1 MKVFCDART
10 LKTPKSI
17 NKNTKSH
24 KFQLVVI
31 LEAKRE
37 RKRERQGSSYSYLN
51 GQIKFGGTVSAV
63 T

>member
-1 MKVFCDART
+1 M
-10 LKTPKSI
+10 
-17 NKNTKSH
+17 
-24 KFQLVVI
+24 VI

-37 RKRERQGSSYSYLN
+37 TKRERQGSSYSYLN